1 MAPILKKELEK
12 IGYDVWLPQLPDT
25 DNPDIK
31 KWLPFALENR
41 KYDQD
46 SVLIGHSAGNPLI
59 LSILENLEVKVKLAI
74 LVAAFSEPNDLDIE
88 KEPILQDKYNWNKIN
103 NNCEHTIIINSDN
116 DPWGCNDVAG
126 LKIFKKLGGDL
137 IIRHRQGHMGSDA
150 FKQPYKKFP
159 LLVSLVRSFE

>member
-1 MAPILKKELEK
+1 LAPILKKELEK

-74 LVAAFSEPNDLDIE
+74 MVAAFSEPNDLDIE
-88 KEPILQDKYNWNKIN
+88 KEPILQDKY
-103 NNCEHTIIINSDN
+103 
-116 DPWGCNDVAG
+116 
-126 LKIFKKLGGDL
+126 
-137 IIRHRQGHMGSDA
+137 R
-150 FKQPYKKFP
+150 
-159 LLVSLVRSFE
+159 